1 MTLFQVFPDQKSLPI
16 EQYFIRRTLD
26 VFITRRGGQTIQTED
41 DMRTLFKT
49 NLGLLQKAFETL
61 KSK

>member
-16 EQYFIRRTLD
+16 KQYFIRRTLD
-26 VFITRRGGQTIQTED
+26 IFVTRRSGQTIQTED